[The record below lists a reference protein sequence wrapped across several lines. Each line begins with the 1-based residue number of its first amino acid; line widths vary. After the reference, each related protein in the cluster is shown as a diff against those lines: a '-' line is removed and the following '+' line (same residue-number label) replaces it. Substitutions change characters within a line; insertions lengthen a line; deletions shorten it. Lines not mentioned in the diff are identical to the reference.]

1 MFDQITL
8 HRTEVLKLLRHLH
21 DIKTALSRSFDRY
34 YQGEFDDIEDQL
46 LAMKSEVDQILWYFE
61 NSTPN
66 RHKKVVIQ
74 LCRIRHSWRSPTVE
88 YAVPPQPWSLVSV
101 WDFWHLTGGPHHAR
115 SSDAY
120 SGSNKRT
127 LN

>member
-46 LAMKSEVDQILWYFE
+46 LAMKSEVDQILWYL
-61 NSTPN
+61 
-66 RHKKVVIQ
+66 RK
-74 LCRIRHSWRSPTVE
+74 
-88 YAVPPQPWSLVSV
+88 
-101 WDFWHLTGGPHHAR
+101 
-115 SSDAY
+115 
-120 SGSNKRT
+120 
-127 LN
+127 LNTKSA